1 MVSSKHGLWR
11 YRDNEDYE
19 GAIESNLDR
28 ERRNSLQGLKSN
40 STVRTLHSFV
50 IGSSSNLQFIV
61 HLTDP

>member
-28 ERRNSLQGLKSN
+28 ERRKSLQGSCSN
-40 STVRTLHSFV
+40 ITSISFNSFV
-50 IGSSSNLQFIV
+50 L
-61 HLTDP
+61 